1 MSGFFSWLDRTVR
14 TLCDRPDH
22 LQRLSIVG
30 AGLSIYPAVAS
41 VIGVLVW
48 FALKHPDA
56 PTSIID
62 GLVRVVY
69 ILLGLFAL
77 VVVSL
82 LGTIKGLRIGPKGLE
97 VETTFDDPDAAPG
110 DRRRRF
116 ADQDS
121 GGCPDDSPQP
131 DPAPAE
137 DDDDRRS
144 PTASR

>member
-1 MSGFFSWLDRTVR
+1 
-14 TLCDRPDH
+14 
-22 LQRLSIVG
+22 
-30 AGLSIYPAVAS
+30 
-41 VIGVLVW
+41 VIGCSSGSR
-48 FALKHPDA
+48 LKHPDA

-116 ADQDS
+116 ADQDQRRLLT
-121 GGCPDDSPQP
+121 DDSPPP

-137 DDDDRRS
+137 DDDDKKK
-144 PTASR
+144 PDIQVTP